1 MFNIE
6 DINEFLNIERMD
18 IMKKSGIDY
27 FVTIV
32 PFLLVMSLVL
42 LFFIFPVQAGH
53 ILGVIR
59 AYLNNS
65 LGIFYLIF
73 GLFIFLL
80 SLYIAFSKYGN
91 IKLGSGKKEHSNFAW
106 GTMMFTAGLAADI
119 LFYSLCEWMLYANED
134 RISSLG
140 DTTLWSATYPLFHWG
155 PIPWGFYV
163 VLASCFG
170 FMLHVRKRNRAKYSE
185 GLRVLM
191 GSHVDGLFG
200 KIVDLIAVFALI
212 AGTAT
217 TFSLA
222 TPLLSQTVAKL
233 FSIPNNN
240 ILTITILLVTCIIYS
255 ACAYLGIDGV
265 SKLASCCTY
274 LFFALLIYV
283 FFGGGHGKFILEL
296 GFSSVGNLINNF
308 FSLATYIDSS
318 GKSSFAQDWTV
329 FYWAYW
335 MVWCVA
341 TPFFIGSISRGRTI
355 KEVILGGYIF
365 GLSGTFISF
374 IILGNYG
381 IALNVFG
388 QLDLVK
394 IYNESQNLYFTI
406 GEIIS
411 TLPLPFIAMILLIL
425 TMITFYATTF
435 DSITL
440 VAAAY
445 SYKSLDNKEPSKKIK
460 LYWSILL
467 ILLPIGLIFS
477 DNSMSNL
484 QTVSI
489 IAAFPIGI
497 IMILLIISFFKDA
510 NMYLSGN

>member
-1 MFNIE
+1 
-6 DINEFLNIERMD
+6 
-18 IMKKSGIDY
+18 MKKSGIDY

-32 PFLLVMSLVL
+32 PFLLVLALVL
-42 LFFIFPVQAGH
+42 LFFIFPLQATD
-53 ILGVIR
+53 ILGSIR
-59 AYLNNS
+59 GLLNNS

-80 SLYIAFSKYGN
+80 SLYMAFSKYGN
-91 IKLGSGKKEHSNFAW
+91 IKLGSGKKEHSDFAW

-119 LFYSLCEWMLYANED
+119 LFYSLCEWMLYANQD
-134 RISSLG
+134 RIQSLG

-155 PIPWGFYV
+155 PIPWAFYV

-170 FMLHVRKRNRAKYSE
+170 FMLHVRKRTKAKYSE
-185 GLRVLM
+185 GLRVLL
-191 GSHVDGLFG
+191 GSHVDGVIG
-200 KIVDLIAVFALI
+200 KIVDLTAVFALI

-233 FSIPNNN
+233 LGICNNN
-240 ILTITILLVTCIIYS
+240 MLTIAILLVVCLIYS
-255 ACAYLGIDGV
+255 VCAYLGIDGV

-274 LFFALLIYV
+274 LFFALLLYV

-296 GFSSVGNLINNF
+296 GFKSLGNLANNF
-308 FSLATYIDSS
+308 LSLATYIDPS
-318 GKSSFAQDWTV
+318 GKSSFAEDWTV

-355 KEVILGGYIF
+355 REVILGGYIF

-374 IILGNYG
+374 IVLGNYG

-388 QLDLVK
+388 QVDLLK
-394 IYNESQNLYFTI
+394 LYTDSNNLYTTI

-411 TLPLPFIAMILLIL
+411 SLPLPYIAMILLIL

-440 VAAAY
+440 VAASY
-445 SYKSLDNKEPSKKIK
+445 SYKDLEDNEPSKQIK

-510 NMYLSGN
+510 NMYLNE

>member
-1 MFNIE
+1 
-6 DINEFLNIERMD
+6 
-18 IMKKSGIDY
+18 MKKSDIDY

-32 PFLLVMSLVL
+32 PFLLVISLVM
-42 LFFIFPVQAGH
+42 LFFIFPAQAGN
-53 ILGVIR
+53 ILAQIR
-59 AYLNNS
+59 SLLNNS

-80 SLYIAFSKYGN
+80 SIYIAFSKYGS
-91 IKLGSGKKEHSNFAW
+91 IKLGSGKKEHSNFSW

-119 LFYSLCEWMLYANED
+119 LFYSLCEWMLYANEG

-170 FMLHVRKRNRAKYSE
+170 FMLHVRKRTRAKYSE
-185 GLRVLM
+185 GLRVLL
-191 GSHVDGLFG
+191 GSKVDGIWG

-233 FSIPNNN
+233 FGVSNNN
-240 ILTITILLVTCIIYS
+240 ILTIAILIVTCIIYS

-296 GFSSVGNLINNF
+296 GFTSLGNLVNNF
-308 FSLATYIDSS
+308 FSLSTYIDPT
-318 GKSSFAQDWTV
+318 GQTTFAQDWTV

-341 TPFFIGSISRGRTI
+341 TPFFIGSISKGRTI
-355 KEVILGGYIF
+355 K
-365 GLSGTFISF
+365 
-374 IILGNYG
+374 
-381 IALNVFG
+381 
-388 QLDLVK
+388 
-394 IYNESQNLYFTI
+394 
-406 GEIIS
+406 
-411 TLPLPFIAMILLIL
+411 
-425 TMITFYATTF
+425 
-435 DSITL
+435 
-440 VAAAY
+440 
-445 SYKSLDNKEPSKKIK
+445 
-460 LYWSILL
+460 
-467 ILLPIGLIFS
+467 
-477 DNSMSNL
+477 
-484 QTVSI
+484 
-489 IAAFPIGI
+489 
-497 IMILLIISFFKDA
+497 
-510 NMYLSGN
+510 

>member
-1 MFNIE
+1 
-6 DINEFLNIERMD
+6 
-18 IMKKSGIDY
+18 MKKSGIDY

-32 PFLLVMSLVL
+32 PFLLVLALVL
-42 LFFIFPVQAGH
+42 LFFIFPLQATD
-53 ILGVIR
+53 ILGSIR
-59 AYLNNS
+59 GLLNNS

-80 SLYIAFSKYGN
+80 SLYMAFSKYGN
-91 IKLGSGKKEHSNFAW
+91 IKLGSGKKEHSDFAW

-119 LFYSLCEWMLYANED
+119 LFYSLCEWMLYANQD
-134 RISSLG
+134 RIQSLG

-155 PIPWGFYV
+155 PIPWAFYV

-170 FMLHVRKRNRAKYSE
+170 FMLHVRKRTKAKYSE
-185 GLRVLM
+185 GLRVLL
-191 GSHVDGLFG
+191 GSHVDGVIG
-200 KIVDLIAVFALI
+200 KIVDLTAVFALI

-233 FSIPNNN
+233 LGIGNNN
-240 ILTITILLVTCIIYS
+240 ILTIAILLVVCIIYS
-255 ACAYLGIDGV
+255 VCAYLGIDGV

-274 LFFALLIYV
+274 LFFALLLYV

-296 GFSSVGNLINNF
+296 GFKSLGNLANNF
-308 FSLATYIDSS
+308 LSLATYIDPT
-318 GKSSFAQDWTV
+318 GNSSFAEDWTV

-355 KEVILGGYIF
+355 REVILGGYIF

-374 IILGNYG
+374 IVLGNYG

-388 QLDLVK
+388 QVDLLK
-394 IYNESQNLYFTI
+394 LYTDSNNLYTTI

-411 TLPLPFIAMILLIL
+411 SLPLPYIAMILLIL
-425 TMITFYATTF
+425 TMITFYATAF
-435 DSITL
+435 GSSTL
-440 VAAAY
+440 VAASY
-445 SYKSLDNKEPSKKIK
+445 SYKDLEDKEPSKQIK

-510 NMYLSGN
+510 NMYLNE

>member
-1 MFNIE
+1 
-6 DINEFLNIERMD
+6 
-18 IMKKSGIDY
+18 MKKSSIDY

-32 PFLLVMSLVL
+32 PFLLVISLVM
-42 LFFIFPVQAGH
+42 LFFIFPTQAGN
-53 ILGVIR
+53 ILAQIR
-59 AYLNNS
+59 SLLNNS

-80 SLYIAFSKYGN
+80 SIYIAFSKYGS

-119 LFYSLCEWMLYANED
+119 LFYSLCEWMLYANEG

-170 FMLHVRKRNRAKYSE
+170 FMLHVRKRTRAKYSE
-185 GLRVLM
+185 GLRVLL
-191 GSHVDGLFG
+191 GSKVDGIWG

-233 FSIPNNN
+233 FGVSNNN
-240 ILTITILLVTCIIYS
+240 ILTIVILIVTCVIYS
-255 ACAYLGIDGV
+255 ACAYLGIEGV

-296 GFSSVGNLINNF
+296 GFASLGNLVNNF
-308 FSLATYIDSS
+308 FSMSTYIDPTGQST
-318 GKSSFAQDWTV
+318 FAQDWTV

-341 TPFFIGSISRGRTI
+341 TPFFIGSISKGRTI

-365 GLSGTFISF
+365 GLSGTFMSF

-381 IALNVFG
+381 IALNVLG
-388 QLDLVK
+388 QVDLLK
-394 IYNESQNLYFTI
+394 IYNESQNLYQTI
-406 GEIIS
+406 GEVIS
-411 TLPLPFIAMILLIL
+411 SLPLPFIAMILLIL

-440 VAAAY
+440 VAASY
-445 SYKSLDNKEPSKKIK
+445 SYKDLENKEPSKKIK

-497 IMILLIISFFKDA
+497 IMLLLIISFFKDA
-510 NMYLSGN
+510 DMYLNGN